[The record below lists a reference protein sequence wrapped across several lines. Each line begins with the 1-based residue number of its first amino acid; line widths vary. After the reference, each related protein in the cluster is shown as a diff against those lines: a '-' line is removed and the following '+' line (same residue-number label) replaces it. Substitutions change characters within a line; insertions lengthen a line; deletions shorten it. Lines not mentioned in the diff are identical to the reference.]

1 MKRTAFI
8 LLVFFSMFNCGDD
21 IQFNSPAIQGNR
33 DGNLWRANFYSSDI
47 DFGGWLIEGR
57 GPNGTLQLVTT
68 DDSRGTFE
76 LGGDSGNIA
85 IFRDVDGTVYS
96 TANAPDPSLS
106 LYPAEGQ
113 IIVEDIFNTEPKT
126 LIGTFWFNAYTADGL
141 RTVNFNDGVFYHV
154 PLLGGLVQIQ
164 N

>member
-1 MKRTAFI
+1 MKKLSILFI
-8 LLVFFSMFNCGDD
+8 TLLTIYGCGDV
-21 IQFNSPAIQGNR
+21 IEFNTPAIQGNK

-57 GPNGTLQLVTT
+57 NNSGTLQLVTT
-68 DDSRGTFE
+68 ADTRGIFE
-76 LGGDSGNIA
+76 LGAESGNIA
-85 IFRDVDGTVYS
+85 IFKDFDGTIYS

-113 IIVEDIFNTEPKT
+113 IIVEDINNTLPKT
-126 LIGTFWFNAYTADGL
+126 TVGTFWFNAYTADGL
-141 RTVNFNDGVFYHV
+141 RTLNFNEGVFYHV
-154 PLLGGLVQIQ
+154 PLLGGLVQFQ